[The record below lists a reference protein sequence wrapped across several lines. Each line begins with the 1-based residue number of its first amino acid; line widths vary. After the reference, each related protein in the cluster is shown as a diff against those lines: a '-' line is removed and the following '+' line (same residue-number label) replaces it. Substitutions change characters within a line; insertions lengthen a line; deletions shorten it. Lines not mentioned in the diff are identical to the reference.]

1 LSAGQRD
8 GGKLDAQAETRRGEW
23 AGVSHRA
30 EAEAQLSHDRQQLHS
45 ASPYL
50 AREASTARGATLSRS
65 RLKLFPYERTGA
77 AATIFSS
84 MTKQPVRHIG

>member
-1 LSAGQRD
+1 MGFDPSRSRRLSAGQRD

-50 AREASTARGATLSRS
+50 AREDFSPSRDW
-65 RLKLFPYERTGA
+65 
-77 AATIFSS
+77 
-84 MTKQPVRHIG
+84 